1 MMITQDQIVEEF
13 YNKYNNDLFYIPA
26 EKKGKIDPTK
36 PGKVIYNYSVKKQP
50 ITKAAFIE
58 HLTTGSRVVTIGQL
72 NKHNQC
78 KWGVID
84 IDDYN
89 PAFVD
94 SVKQNIYL
102 NKYPLNIVQSV
113 SGGLHLYLYS
123 QEPISGALMRNAL
136 AYYRDQLEL
145 KRNTEIYPKQSELT
159 KKNPYGNM
167 IKLPYPSG
175 IDSKE
180 IQTHLSKAKE
190 HAKPISFFE
199 NLPKVIADEKN
210 SEKKTIK
217 ETFTIKQIKQNI
229 KNKVDHPRGGTFD
242 NWITDLTAKLVAA
255 RKTDKQIATEIRT
268 CWLYADKDPV
278 GKFQNQDQDTYI
290 ENKVRNFRN
299 KSNLEDPEI
308 LREKFIRNIYY
319 VRTSSRYFNVEL
331 NNCYT
336 KEAIETEFACIM
348 EPKISPINYFKFHP
362 DKTIVEDFLYRPN
375 KYDPKEIIFELDS
388 KKYINTY
395 KPNNL
400 LAIPGDISIFKEH
413 LNYLFPIEFEKE
425 HVLDFICYMI
435 QNPGVKIRHALFI
448 VSEEKQIGKGRLFH
462 FWRKIFGHNNTTEI
476 DINEA
481 LDKAKLFLD
490 NQLVLIDELK
500 SQDNWTENK
509 KLVNFLKRII
519 SEENHRNREL
529 YVDFKEKHSTANFI
543 LHSNELNA
551 LSVDPQDPR
560 YFVINC
566 DVERRPDSYYEKLNE
581 FIESDNG
588 ASYVLHF
595 LQNRTISDSF
605 SAKGAA
611 PATAAKREM
620 AKHNLHPFTQRVL
633 EDYSTQVWPFN
644 KDVVAASD
652 VKIHY
657 EKIDRVKINRNNIVS
672 ESLLAIGGVKLGQAA
687 YEEMGQTTF
696 PTLWVINNQDK
707 YKNLSATEVIKQK
720 LYSHAYNIDEFGKYS
735 PNNRYP
741 DPPFK

>member
-1 MMITQDQIVEEF
+1 MINEQQVIEEF
-13 YNKYNNDLFYIPA
+13 FNTYNNNLDYIPA
-26 EKKGKIDPTK
+26 TKIGEDPNRPGKIK
-36 PGKVIYNYSVKKQP
+36 YNYNKRRLP
-50 ITKAAFIE
+50 IDKAAFIK
-58 HLTTGSRVVTIGQL
+58 HLSTGEIAVTINPL
-72 NKHNQC
+72 NNNNQC
-78 KWGVID
+78 KWGAID
-84 IDDYN
+84 IDVYDPEYLATIKN
-89 PAFVD
+89 
-94 SVKQNIYL
+94 KIYSH
-102 NKYPLNIVQSV
+102 KFPLVIVESA
-113 SGGLHLYLYS
+113 SKGLHLYLYS
-123 QEPISGALMRNAL
+123 QEFIAAPLMRNAL
-136 AYYRDQLEL
+136 AYFVREL
-145 KRNTEIYPKQSELT
+145 GLPENTEIFPKQSELT
-159 KKNPYGNM
+159 EKRKYGNG

-175 IDSKE
+175 LYSRE
-180 IQTHLSKAKE
+180 LATHLKKIKE
-190 HAKPISFFE
+190 LAQPKNFFV
-199 NLPKVIADEKN
+199 NLPKIFHEEAKVIADKN
-210 SEKKTIK
+210 KTLPIK
-217 ETFTIKQIKQNI
+217 EIIKKIRAREE
-229 KNKVDHPRGGTFD
+229 HPRGGTFD
-242 NWITDLTAKLVAA
+242 NWVTDLIAKFIAA
-255 RKTDKQIATEIRT
+255 KKTDKDIKKELSKL
-268 CWLYADKDPV
+268 WLYADKDSR
-278 GKFQNQDQDTYI
+278 GDYQNQDFETYVV
-290 ENKVRNFRN
+290 NKINNFRK
-299 KSNLEDPEI
+299 KSNLEDPET
-308 LREKFIRNIYY
+308 LREKFIQNIYY

-348 EPKISPINYFKFHP
+348 EPKVTPINYFKFHP
-362 DKTIVEDFLYRPN
+362 DKTIVEDFLYKPN
-375 KYDPKEIIFELDS
+375 KYNPKEIIFELDS

-400 LAIPGDISIFKEH
+400 AAIPGDISIFQEH

-425 HVLDFICYMI
+425 HVLDFISYMI

-581 FIESDNG
+581 FIESENG
-588 ASYVLHF
+588 ASHVLHF
-595 LQNRTISDSF
+595 LQNRKISDTF

-611 PATAAKREM
+611 PATTAKREM

-657 EKIDRVKINRNNIVS
+657 EKIDRVKINRNNIVA
-672 ESLLAIGGVKLGQAA
+672 ESLLAIGGVKIGQAA

-696 PTLWVINNQDK
+696 PTLWVINNHEK
-707 YKNLSATEVIKQK
+707 YKNLSATEIIKQK
-720 LYSHAYNIDEFGKYS
+720 LYTHAYYVDGFGKYS
-735 PNNRYP
+735 PYNRYR
-741 DPPFK
+741 DPPFAVK

>member
-1 MMITQDQIVEEF
+1 M
-13 YNKYNNDLFYIPA
+13 
-26 EKKGKIDPTK
+26 
-36 PGKVIYNYSVKKQP
+36 
-50 ITKAAFIE
+50 
-58 HLTTGSRVVTIGQL
+58 
-72 NKHNQC
+72 
-78 KWGVID
+78 
-84 IDDYN
+84 
-89 PAFVD
+89 
-94 SVKQNIYL
+94 
-102 NKYPLNIVQSV
+102 
-113 SGGLHLYLYS
+113 
-123 QEPISGALMRNAL
+123 
-136 AYYRDQLEL
+136 
-145 KRNTEIYPKQSELT
+145 
-159 KKNPYGNM
+159 
-167 IKLPYPSG
+167 
-175 IDSKE
+175 
-180 IQTHLSKAKE
+180 
-190 HAKPISFFE
+190 
-199 NLPKVIADEKN
+199 
-210 SEKKTIK
+210 
-217 ETFTIKQIKQNI
+217 
-229 KNKVDHPRGGTFD
+229 
-242 NWITDLTAKLVAA
+242 
-255 RKTDKQIATEIRT
+255 
-268 CWLYADKDPV
+268 
-278 GKFQNQDQDTYI
+278 
-290 ENKVRNFRN
+290 
-299 KSNLEDPEI
+299 
-308 LREKFIRNIYY
+308 
-319 VRTSSRYFNVEL
+319 
-331 NNCYT
+331 
-336 KEAIETEFACIM
+336 
-348 EPKISPINYFKFHP
+348 
-362 DKTIVEDFLYRPN
+362 
-375 KYDPKEIIFELDS
+375 
-388 KKYINTY
+388 
-395 KPNNL
+395 
-400 LAIPGDISIFKEH
+400 
-413 LNYLFPIEFEKE
+413 
-425 HVLDFICYMI
+425 
-435 QNPGVKIRHALFI
+435 
-448 VSEEKQIGKGRLFH
+448 
-462 FWRKIFGHNNTTEI
+462 
-476 DINEA
+476 
-481 LDKAKLFLD
+481 
-490 NQLVLIDELK
+490 LIDELK

-735 PNNRYP
+735 PNNHYP